1 MSPLRSPVSDR
12 IELLKGTLDLLV
24 LRTLVFGPMHGHG
37 IAKAIQSQSDDLL
50 LVEHGSLYP
59 ALHRL
64 VRQAGCG
71 RLGGHAEGPADEVL
85 PADAGRTSPAGGRGV
100 ELAAAGA
107 RHRARPV
114 TLGAEAVLTA
124 ARRSRCHAAG

>member
-1 MSPLRSPVSDR
+1 MSPLRSPASDR

-64 VRQAGCG
+64 VRQRWLAAE
-71 RLGGHAEGPADEVL
+71 LAGHAQGPADEVL
-85 PADAGRTSPAGGRGV
+85 SADAGRTAAAGGRGV
-100 ELAAAGA
+100 ELAAAA
-107 RHRARPV
+107 RAPS
-114 TLGAEAVLTA
+114 GW
-124 ARRSRCHAAG
+124 C